1 MDTEAMQDS
10 WIEWIGAIP
19 PGWTVERLKKVSTI
33 KSSNVDK
40 KDYPDQIP
48 VRLCNYVDVYYND
61 VIDSSIKFMKSTAS
75 ELEYKKFHLS
85 SGDVV
90 LTKDSETP
98 NDIAVPAYVAENI
111 DDLVCGYHLAVMRA
125 NHKLDGKFLFRAIQ
139 STGIKEQFYRLATGI
154 TRFGLKIRELESVL
168 IPLPPLHEQQA
179 IAQYLDQRCGKLD
192 AIIAIKQQQIKTL
205 DALRQSIIYHAVTKG
220 LDDSLPL
227 VDSGVEWL
235 GKIPQGW
242 RVSKLKYITNQIVD
256 GTHFTPNY
264 VESGVPFLRVTDIQT
279 QFINFERIKF
289 ITEEEHTGLTKRAKP
304 QKGDVLLSKNGTI
317 GITKVVDWDWEFS
330 IFVSLCLIKFLP
342 NINPYYFSYF
352 FESDVVNQQL
362 FESSKKTSVTNLH
375 LVKIRELLLCVPPFP
390 EQQRIIDRLDQE
402 TQRLN
407 DLKANL
413 SQQISTLE
421 AYKKA
426 LIYECVTGK
435 KRINADVL
443 KAG

>member
-1 MDTEAMQDS
+1 MNKEMMQDS
-10 WIEWIGAIP
+10 GVEWIGEIP
-19 PGWTVERLKKVSTI
+19 QGWKQYRIKDIAELSPSYSEAKPDLEMLCTVIPMECVSEKGNIDTSNVEQYENISKGLTFFEKGDVIFAKITPCMENGKGAYIENLPTKYAFGSTEFHVLRTGKKLNAKFLYYYTFNGGFRDYAAVNMTGAAGQKRVSTNFLKYTPI
-33 KSSNVDK
+33 
-40 KDYPDQIP
+40 YLPDI
-48 VRLCNYVDVYYND
+48 
-61 VIDSSIKFMKSTAS
+61 S
-75 ELEYKKFHLS
+75 
-85 SGDVV
+85 
-90 LTKDSETP
+90 
-98 NDIAVPAYVAENI
+98 
-111 DDLVCGYHLAVMRA
+111 
-125 NHKLDGKFLFRAIQ
+125 
-139 STGIKEQFYRLATGI
+139 
-154 TRFGLKIRELESVL
+154 
-168 IPLPPLHEQQA
+168 EQQA
-179 IAQYLDQRCGKLD
+179 IAQYLEQRCGKLD

-205 DALRQSIIYHAVTKG
+205 DALRQSIIYQAVTKG
-220 LDDSLPL
+220 LDDSVPL

-235 GKIPQGW
+235 GKIPQDW

-279 QFINFERIKF
+279 PSINFERIKF
-289 ITEEEHTGLTKRAKP
+289 ITEEEHTELTKRAKP

-342 NINPYYFSYF
+342 NISPYYFSYF

-375 LVKIRELLLCVPPFP
+375 LVKIRELLLCVPPFH
-390 EQQRIIDRLDQE
+390 EQQRIIDHLDQE
-402 TQRLN
+402 TQSLN
-407 DLKANL
+407 DLKENL